1 MRGVKTLHYCFKGGI
16 AMRTTSERVRQ
27 ALISLHSVSSDEI
40 TDEVR
45 SLETNLYYYMER
57 LKIQMLITSI
67 YRDILDKID
76 PEACEIADE
85 EVATGI
91 VGS

>member
-1 MRGVKTLHYCFKGGI
+1 
-16 AMRTTSERVRQ
+16 
-27 ALISLHSVSSDEI
+27 
-40 TDEVR
+40 
-45 SLETNLYYYMER
+45 MER